1 MLTYLIQ
8 QSRNLMIAA
17 AAASVL
23 SGICSVLLL
32 TQITAALTAASPAE
46 RAVLAWRFAGCA
58 VVAMVSQMV
67 ASVLFERLNQRAH
80 ADMRRFISGRV
91 INAEYRRLEEIGG
104 PRVQS
109 ALSDHSTQV
118 AEIFVSFPTILVN
131 AIIVSGCLV
140 YMALL
145 SWYVF
150 LAAVVVIGLGSVGY
164 HLAHLRAIRHL
175 DVAAKE
181 QDTLFDHFR
190 SLMDGA
196 KELRLHA
203 GKRQRFADTVLG
215 GSIETVRRERTFG
228 MSVFLVS
235 TAWGNFLI
243 YAFIGLVLFV
253 LVGDVPE
260 RGRVMTGF
268 ALMFVYMVAP
278 LENLLMALPRANM
291 ARVSGARID
300 EITQQLDRTT
310 LGRITPDDASLPEL
324 GRGKPSPASTG
335 AQSPASTG
343 APSSAS
349 TGEPLSATIGEPS
362 PGSTGAPSCAAPDL
376 PFAGLVLREV
386 CHTYYHE
393 GLDDLFKLGPIS
405 LEFAP
410 GEITYL
416 VGGNGSGKT
425 SLAKLLVGLY
435 QPESGDILCNGKPVT
450 DVNRDR
456 FRQNF
461 SAIFSDFHLFD
472 RLLVGASA
480 DLDAQGNGL
489 LTKLNLHHKV
499 QVVNGAFTTR
509 ALSQG
514 QRKRLALV
522 VAYLEDKPF
531 LVFDEW
537 AADQDPVFKEVF
549 YRELLPELRARG
561 KAVLVI
567 SHDDRYFHLADRL
580 VRMENGQ
587 VIAVE
592 MMSGS

>member
-8 QSRNLMIAA
+8 QSRNLMIGAA
-17 AAASVL
+17 VASVL

-46 RAVLAWRFAGCA
+46 RAVLAWRFAGFA

-91 INAEYRRLEEIGG
+91 IDAEYRRLEEIGG

-109 ALSDHSTQV
+109 ALSEHSTQV
-118 AEIFVSFPTILVN
+118 AEFFVSFPTILVN
-131 AIIVSGCLV
+131 AIIVTGCLV

-175 DVAAKE
+175 DVASKE
-181 QDTLFDHFR
+181 QDKLFDHFR

-203 GKRQRFADTVLG
+203 GKRRRFADTVLG
-215 GSIETVRRERTFG
+215 GSIETVRRERAFG

-268 ALMFVYMVAP
+268 ALVFVYMVAP

-310 LGRITPDDASLPEL
+310 LDDASRDLASSTGPRRGTPSLASTGLPYPAPADL
-324 GRGKPSPASTG
+324 PHPAST
-335 AQSPASTG
+335 
-343 APSSAS
+343 
-349 TGEPLSATIGEPS
+349 E
-362 PGSTGAPSCAAPDL
+362 L
-376 PFAGLVLREV
+376 PFAGLALRDV

-393 GLDDLFKLGPIS
+393 GLDDLFKLGPIA
-405 LEFAP
+405 LTFAP

-435 QPESGDILCNGKPVT
+435 QPESGEILCNGDLVT
-450 DVNRDR
+450 DANRDR
-456 FRQNF
+456 YRQNF

-472 RLLVGASA
+472 QLLEGASA
-480 DLDAQGNGL
+480 DRDAQGNAL

-499 QVVNGAFTTR
+499 QVINGAFTTR

-522 VAYLEDKPF
+522 VAYLEDRPF

-537 AADQDPVFKEVF
+537 AADQDPVFKDVF

-592 MMSGS
+592 SPSGS